1 MNQYSKF
8 TPEQMN
14 EHLSFYL
21 LDSWSYSKV
30 SCFARNEKAFEKEYI
45 YCERGHR
52 SASSIAGNAY
62 HKALEFFFSQIMGGY
77 DQPSLIDLQQVA
89 YIYIDE
95 VPSYE
100 WKLQKTTPTIEK
112 AREKANKDVTAAL
125 QNFFNEM
132 SVYMEDLQEVLGVEE
147 RIEEWLT
154 VNGVDVPL
162 PCHSEI
168 DLAAAI
174 NEGKTVIID
183 HKLKSAYSDEK
194 EAALVHGKQAICYV
208 LQYEAR
214 HPGIKVDEVW
224 FMENK
229 ISANKDKSPQ
239 IKKFVLAMDA
249 DSRRLYEAL
258 LYEPLRRMIEAVSNP
273 DYVYTINDS
282 DILSDKAELYEF
294 WSRTLIAEVDDFNIP
309 EGKKS
314 LIAQRQ
320 RKIKDSSLASI
331 DPRVITSFR
340 KNAASFITFDYSMT
354 DMNNSERI
362 EHCLR
367 TFGQIVKVA
376 HDIHGYS
383 TDTYLL
389 ECGAGVKITNI
400 SRYNLEIASALCV
413 PNVRIGKTLVQFEGR
428 AYLPVEVNKKQ
439 EQALLWD
446 AACLAQRRIPIG
458 LDNYGRVV
466 FWDLDNQA
474 TPHMLVCGATGS
486 GKSVHVRSVIEYA
499 RLAGITRI
507 IIFDPKNEFPHLA
520 CETIEVVSEIKDIE
534 VRAEELV
541 KEMQDTVKKG
551 GNRMAHTL
559 LVCEEFSDAVDQ
571 SAKGK
576 ALDIKERQLIGN
588 YANGSLKFQM
598 VTVGRKKS
606 LEENIKMLA
615 QKGRSVG
622 YRIMLATQRASTKV
636 IDGDIKVN
644 FPVQICFRV
653 PKAIDSMV
661 VIDEEGAEN
670 LEGHG
675 DGLMKSPEYLNTVR
689 FQGFYY
695 KR

>member
-30 SCFARNEKAFEKEYI
+30 ACFARNEKAFEKEYI
-45 YCERGHR
+45 YCERGQR

-62 HKALEFFFSQIMGGY
+62 HKALEYFFSRMMRGY
-77 DQPSLIDLQQVA
+77 EQPSIIDLQQVA
-89 YIYIDE
+89 FVYIDE
-95 VPSYE
+95 VPSSE

-112 AREKANKDVTAAL
+112 AKEKATKDVTSAL
-125 QNFFNEM
+125 QNFYNEM
-132 SVYMEDLQEVLGVEE
+132 DVYMEDIAEVLGVEE
-147 RIEEWLT
+147 RIEQWL
-154 VNGVDVPL
+154 VINGVDVPL
-162 PCHSEI
+162 PCHSEL
-168 DLAAAI
+168 DLIVRTKSGRVA
-174 NEGKTVIID
+174 IID
-183 HKLKSAYSDEK
+183 HKMKSAYSDEK
-194 EAALVHGKQAICYV
+194 EVALVHGKQAICYI
-208 LQYEAR
+208 LQYEAK
-214 HPGIKVDEVW
+214 HPDVKVDEVR
-224 FMENK
+224 FFENK
-229 ISANKDKSPQ
+229 VSANKDKTPQ
-239 IKKFVLAMDA
+239 IKRFVLDMDA

-273 DYVYTINDS
+273 DYIYTVNDS
-282 DILSDKAELYEF
+282 DNLTDKAELYEF
-294 WSRTLIAEVDDFNIP
+294 WTRTLIADVDDFNIP

-340 KNAASFITFDYSMT
+340 KNAAAFITFDYSMT

-376 HDIHGYS
+376 HEIKGYG

-439 EQALLWD
+439 EQALLWNT
-446 AACLAQRRIPIG
+446 ACLAQRRIPIG

-507 IIFDPKNEFPHLA
+507 IIFDSKNEFPHLA
-520 CETIEVVSEIKDIE
+520 CEIIEVVSEIKDIE

-541 KEMQDTVKKG
+541 KEMQDTVKEG

-559 LVCEEFSDAVDQ
+559 LVCEEFSDAIDQ

-576 ALDIKERQLIGN
+576 ALDIKERQLVGN
-588 YANGSLKFQM
+588 YANGSPKFQM

-695 KR
+695 NK